1 MQIHIT
7 LFVFVL
13 FCFYSNREIQVVA
26 DLLFSPVMS
35 VSIICLGTRWTD
47 WALTSD
53 VFPWRWTQMQK
64 QHLTE
69 HLVHQVLLSTHSLLT
84 LKITLEKSQ
93 DPKQDR
99 LEGLSQPEYTV
110 TAHRKS
116 GFFRKHTDS
125 DGYACCRGHPFPL
138 QRLKRS
144 LPRGRNSLWGPP
156 GSPTETG
163 MQELRHTWRSR
174 EDTEPCRFSS
184 AKEESLD
191 FAKKWMKIILK
202 RPT

>member
-1 MQIHIT
+1 M
-7 LFVFVL
+7 
-13 FCFYSNREIQVVA
+13 NR
-26 DLLFSPVMS
+26 
-35 VSIICLGTRWTD
+35 LGPDFRR
-47 WALTSD
+47 

-69 HLVHQVLLSTHSLLT
+69 HLLHQVLLSTHSLLT

-144 LPRGRNSLWGPP
+144 LPGGRNSLWGPP
-156 GSPTETG
+156 GSPSETG
-163 MQELRHTWRSR
+163 MQELRHTWQSR
-174 EDTEPCRFSS
+174 EDTAPCLFSS
-184 AKEESLD
+184 AKEEPLD
-191 FAKKWMKIILK
+191 FAKKWMKRILK